1 MSDLSGARAW
11 VFGIHWLLIL
21 CSIAISKAIFS
32 LISADIATM
41 TTSSILKSSFRFTHR
56 AHSSWFWKNNTCY
69 LSSESSFIVISDHWI
84 VLFLVF
90 LEVNYSESLKDTV
103 SHFKFDIGDVH
114 QPIITCHVLDVGG
127 IAYEIHFI
135 QSNKWIWEYMMSGY

>member
-1 MSDLSGARAW
+1 MTWAEREREFLAFTGCLFCVILLFLRPSLVYAVQILQLW
-11 VFGIHWLLIL
+11 QLLQFWNQVFALHTELIHHD
-21 CSIAISKAIFS
+21 SE
-32 LISADIATM
+32 
-41 TTSSILKSSFRFTHR
+41 
-56 AHSSWFWKNNTCY
+56 KNNTCY
-69 LSSESSFIVISDHWI
+69 LSSESYFIVISDHWI